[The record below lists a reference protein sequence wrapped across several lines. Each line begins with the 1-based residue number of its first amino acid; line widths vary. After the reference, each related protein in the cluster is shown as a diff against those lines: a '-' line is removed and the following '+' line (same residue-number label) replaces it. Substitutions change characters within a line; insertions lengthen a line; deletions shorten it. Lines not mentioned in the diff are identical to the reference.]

1 MAAKLVRLFSQTARL
16 DVCPSRNSEADE
28 DDDSHH
34 HGGSD
39 GDSAG
44 EIQENVLN
52 FHRDS
57 VNLIGKMRNVTL
69 VSIVVRAVVWTE
81 F

>member
-1 MAAKLVRLFSQTARL
+1 MARL
-16 DVCPSRNSEADE
+16 DVCPRRNSEADE
-28 DDDSHH
+28 DNDSQH
-34 HGGSD
+34 HGGPD

-52 FHRDS
+52 IHRDS

-69 VSIVVRAVVWTE
+69 VSIVVRGSSMDDSRRA
-81 F
+81 